1 MKRIE
6 PSIDPWGTLLLI
18 KCFDDWM
25 DKIFIWT
32 EIRFLW
38 HVLHNLFICS
48 LFSSKVWLNNCVLVN
63 PKAGLIREFG
73 SLQLLAVTKA
83 QISEI
88 IGCPARKISTKTF
101 RIPSWALPLAICHRT
116 YLSSVPSRLI
126 ARPPLCLQTTAN
138 DGKESDSIRWHHV
151 QSRMRMTAASMTG
164 RRRVFARFAQ
174 SAGLSDG
181 ELTMFA
187 TSSLLGSLVRRC
199 PLPAMVS
206 DTPTSCPARSLS
218 DSALHLWG

>member
-1 MKRIE
+1 MFWWLAGQDFYLDWN
-6 PSIDPWGTLLLI
+6 SISVTFVAQFIYLLVVFFKSLARSF
-18 KCFDDWM
+18 CFSQSLGWSHSWVW
-25 DKIFIWT
+25 FSPT
-32 EIRFLW
+32 T
-38 HVLHNLFICS
+38 CS
-48 LFSSKVWLNNCVLVN
+48 F
-63 PKAGLIREFG
+63 
-73 SLQLLAVTKA
+73 TKA
-83 QISEI
+83 QIFEI